1 MPMTPHA
8 TATDVCMGIGAR
20 LNPQPRK
27 KNQMTKLLISYIA
40 GLVIGAGSVLVIV
53 EHLLK

>member
-1 MPMTPHA
+1 MELDVSMA
-8 TATDVCMGIGAR
+8 TGAR

-27 KNQMTKLLISYIA
+27 KNQMNKLLISYIA

>member
-8 TATDVCMGIGAR
+8 TATDVCMGIGVR
-20 LNPQPRK
+20 PNPQPRK